1 MTASKEVHPQLI
13 HDRTDSADASL
24 SPHPPLVA
32 QDHTASER
40 QRASEHM
47 RATQWAYAHFSM
59 VVESDPWEQDEDNG
73 DGDGWSDWEQS
84 DSSSLD
90 SGTPDWRDQFDKLL
104 GEDSERA
111 KMKREKVSEALGAVT
126 YNSPTGLVVA
136 QQCMD
141 GGILYR
147 GERYT
152 GVAHW

>member
-1 MTASKEVHPQLI
+1 MMAMTANKEIHPQLI
-13 HDRTDSADASL
+13 HDRTDLADASL

-90 SGTPDWRDQFDKLL
+90 SGTPDWR
-104 GEDSERA
+104 GVN
-111 KMKREKVSEALGAVT
+111 VSVIWHAYAMPALRVIFFCLCAL
-126 YNSPTGLVVA
+126 P
-136 QQCMD
+136 
-141 GGILYR
+141 
-147 GERYT
+147 
-152 GVAHW
+152 